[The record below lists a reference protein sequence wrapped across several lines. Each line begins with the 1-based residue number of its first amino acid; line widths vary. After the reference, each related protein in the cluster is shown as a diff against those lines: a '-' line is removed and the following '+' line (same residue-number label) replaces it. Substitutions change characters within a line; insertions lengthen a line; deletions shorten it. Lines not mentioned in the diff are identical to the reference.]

1 MYYDDN
7 YSLLSVPPS
16 YFLDSDDLKRA
27 YLRGAFLAKGSINDP
42 KKSRYHL
49 EFLVDT
55 SYEADYLMDLLN
67 YFDLH
72 AKVIS
77 RDKGYMTYIKE
88 AEKIGDFLRIVSAN
102 NAILYYEDIRIY
114 RDHKNMTNRL
124 NNMEQANVDKSIN
137 ASREQL
143 EDINLIKEKIG
154 FDALDEKLQ
163 AVVTYRE
170 KYPEV
175 SLAELSEIISS
186 ELDKKITK
194 SGLSHRFRKIKEI
207 ADRLREND

>member
-1 MYYDDN
+1 M
-7 YSLLSVPPS
+7 
-16 YFLDSDDLKRA
+16 
-27 YLRGAFLAKGSINDP
+27 
-42 KKSRYHL
+42 
-49 EFLVDT
+49 
-55 SYEADYLMDLLN
+55 
-67 YFDLH
+67 
-72 AKVIS
+72 
-77 RDKGYMTYIKE
+77 
-88 AEKIGDFLRIVSAN
+88 SAN

-154 FDALDEKLQ
+154 LDAVDDRIKVAIE
-163 AVVTYRE
+163 YRE

-175 SLAELSEIISS
+175 SLSELSEIISL

-194 SGLSHRFRKIKEI
+194 SGLSHRFRKIREI
-207 ADRLREND
+207 ADKLRKND